1 MNSIELILKS
11 KYFFNR
17 SHRTQTFS
25 LFIQKLISGNDQI
38 SCQLVWVVGS
48 VACERKVLTQG
59 LDPRD
64 GAKTTHI
71 GVHTDTCAAHINI
84 QQGRI
89 TPYVQ
94 DLGEK

>member
-1 MNSIELILKS
+1 M
-11 KYFFNR
+11 
-17 SHRTQTFS
+17 
-25 LFIQKLISGNDQI
+25 SGNDQI

-59 LDPRD
+59 LEPRD

-71 GVHTDTCAAHINI
+71 ALVYTQIHADINI

-94 DLGEK
+94 ELGEKSSFSYPLLP